1 MLAGIVTLQL
11 LAIVQP
17 HARIVDLVFF
27 HTMVK
32 LDLCGPWPMVLFKF
46 APTVNCL
53 DFDGF

>member
-17 HARIVDLVFF
+17 HAHIVDLVFF